1 MKSGSVITIVDA
13 LKMIRFSESPR
24 RSLFSIPE
32 VSALALSRAKSLS
45 EADPSGAIR
54 IFEVLKTMPEPME
67 SSN

>member
-1 MKSGSVITIVDA
+1 
-13 LKMIRFSESPR
+13 MIRFSESPR